1 MERTHYANWV
11 STKVVGAGVILTLAL
26 LIGARYMFAVSR
38 LAAGIML
45 ILFVPAMVYTFC
57 MLRARTALSYEGG
70 GVQGK
75 VLDIALD
82 HLNKAG
88 WKGSGKLLDIGC
100 GSGAMEVKAAKR
112 YPKALI
118 TGVDAWG
125 STWDYSQAQCE
136 HNAALEGVMARVT
149 FRKADAAKLPF
160 LDDTFDAAVSNFVFH
175 EVRSQRDKQ
184 ALIREAL
191 RVVKPGGAFAFQ
203 DVFYH
208 KAYYGDIDQF
218 VDALRPYV
226 KEIHFVD
233 TRKPE
238 GVPKFLNTPLVLG
251 EMGLIYGRK

>member
-45 ILFVPAMVYTFC
+45 ILFVPAMVYTFY

-75 VLDIALD
+75 V
-82 HLNKAG
+82 
-88 WKGSGKLLDIGC
+88 LDIGC

-136 HNAALEGVMARVT
+136 HNAELEGVMARVT

-238 GVPKFLNTPLVLG
+238 GVPKFLNTPLILG